1 MQSGDQL
8 RVIGGKLCTD
18 CQRLVDRLRQDDRI
32 SGVFIFRRGKKTKCY
47 AAFRNS
53 AS

>member
-1 MQSGDQL
+1 MPNGKQL
-8 RVIGGKLCTD
+8 RVIKGGLCTG

-32 SGVFIFRRGKKTKCY
+32 TGVFIFSRGKKTKCY